1 MKAFLTNH
9 SLRSSCFECP
19 SKQSCGSDLTL
30 GDYWGFEGG
39 GEGVIVDEGV
49 SAVIARTPLGEA
61 YLEKVTLKTHLGAA
75 CYDDVALKNPALE
88 HSVTPP
94 AGRNGFLADVSSGVP
109 IEALVSRWTFER
121 SFLDKVKG
129 KMTVLLKGRR

>member
-19 SKQSCGSDLTL
+19 SKQACGSDLTL

-39 GEGVIVDEGV
+39 TEGLTVDEGV
-49 SAVIARTPLGEA
+49 SAIVARTTLGEK
-61 YLEKVTLKTHLGAA
+61 YLEAAASKLWLGSASYSDIA
-75 CYDDVALKNPALE
+75 SKNPALE

-94 AGRNGFLADVSSGVP
+94 ASRDSFLSDVSSGMS
-109 IEALVSRWTFER
+109 IEALMSRWTFER
-121 SFLDKVKG
+121 GFLDKVKG
-129 KMTVLLKGRR
+129 KVAALFKGRR